1 MAERN
6 SLLNC
11 RTGNGT
17 AGSNPASS
25 AKTTK
30 SSTNVELFLFFNFR
44 LSDLIKIPS
53 QNNVRMKVVSILF
66 SFYLTL
72 IPFFLYEIKHLIYN
86 DMTDTRYR
94 PYHIVFRP
102 DLTYLNSLFD

>member
-1 MAERN
+1 
-6 SLLNC
+6 
-11 RTGNGT
+11 
-17 AGSNPASS
+17 
-25 AKTTK
+25 
-30 SSTNVELFLFFNFR
+30 